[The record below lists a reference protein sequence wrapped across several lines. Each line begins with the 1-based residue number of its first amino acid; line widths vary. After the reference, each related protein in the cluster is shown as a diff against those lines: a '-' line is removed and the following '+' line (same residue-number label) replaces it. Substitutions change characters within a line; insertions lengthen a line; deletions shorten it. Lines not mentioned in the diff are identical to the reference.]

1 VAYLALSRESQ
12 NVRPFT
18 YRDADPVL
26 FHQIVMHQLP
36 ESGGPG
42 REGGGPSFRPV
53 GGK

>member
-26 FHQIVMHQLP
+26 FHQIVMHQVP